1 MLRLRRISPG
11 SMCIQLGLQG
21 GPKSKP
27 LLIYQLIVLKP
38 IDEATFSLKL
48 NVEQATGVNAN
59 KNLLV
64 LNILSIIYSVY
75 DVKCDINYSLYSL
88 YSIIC
93 DMSKINVIDKILIKN
108 LGKQK
113 RWGSKKLLKEFP
125 S

>member
-1 MLRLRRISPG
+1 MG
-11 SMCIQLGLQG
+11 Q
-21 GPKSKP
+21 KSKP

-38 IDEATFSLKL
+38 ADEATFSLKL
-48 NVEQATGVNAN
+48 NVEQAIGVNAN

-64 LNILSIIYSVY
+64 LNILSIKYSVY

-93 DMSKINVIDKILIKN
+93 DMGKINVIDKILIKN